1 MATRSMAGETLFFI
15 PDISGFTRFVNE
27 TEIEHSQHIIREL
40 LEALVD
46 ANAIGLEV
54 SEFEGDAVLFYR
66 PGAPPPLTELVE
78 QARRMFVGFHTQL
91 KRFQYGHVC
100 QCGACAGTH
109 HLGLKFVAHAGACG
123 SMPVK
128 DRVKLIGRDVIV
140 AHRLL
145 KNSVPERE
153 YLLLSQRTLDR
164 LADAD
169 AAAFTDGA
177 DAYDELGEIAYRYLP
192 MAAYLAEVR
201 FEPPPPVTL
210 DRPQRLL
217 QVARR
222 IAAPA
227 EQIYGLLIDLP
238 ARARWVEGVKAIEFR
253 DDTPNHV
260 GKVHR
265 CVRDGDDPEVVT
277 GGVHADER
285 TMEFTETDTRRR
297 GALRYLLTRR
307 PDGATDVMLEF
318 FVGGNALTR
327 LLARLTLAR
336 KLQNGF
342 EKSLA
347 NLARECETAPQMA

>member
-1 MATRSMAGETLFFI
+1 MATRAMASGETLFFI

-27 TEIEHSQHIIREL
+27 TEIAHSQHIIREL

-54 SEFEGDAVLFYR
+54 SEFEGDAVLFFR
-66 PGAPPPLTELVE
+66 PGAPPPLAELVE

-91 KRFQYGHVC
+91 KRFEYAHVC
-100 QCGACAGTH
+100 QCGACAGAYR
-109 HLGLKFVAHAGACG
+109 LGLKFVAHAGACG
-123 SMPVK
+123 TMPVK
-128 DRVKLIGRDVIV
+128 DHVKLIGRDVIV

-153 YLLLSQRTLDR
+153 YLLLTRSTLER
-164 LADAD
+164 LAAAD
-169 AAAFTDGA
+169 AADFADGA
-177 DAYDELGEIAYRYLP
+177 DAYEELGEIAYRYLP
-192 MAAYLAEVR
+192 LAAYLAEVR

-217 QVARR
+217 RVTRR
-222 IAAPA
+222 VEAPA
-227 EQIYGLLIDLP
+227 ERIYGLLIDLP
-238 ARARWVEGVKAIEFR
+238 ARARWVEGVKAVEFR
-253 DDTPNHV
+253 DETPNHV

-277 GGVHADER
+277 GGVRADER
-285 TMEFTETDTRRR
+285 TMEFTETDTKRR

-307 PDGATDVMLEF
+307 PDGATDVTFEF
-318 FVGGNALTR
+318 FVGGNALMR

-336 KLQNGF
+336 KLETGF

-347 NLARECETAPQMA
+347 NLARECEAVAA